1 MLKFWIIAVLL
12 FFGAIFIA
20 SLIVNL
26 LKLSFAVFKGIFIV
40 LLVLALFFIIAY
52 YAGLLEKLPVL
63 NELFMKLKEMISPAA
78 DKAIDIVRKTT

>member
-20 SLIVNL
+20 SLIVN

>member
-40 LLVLALFFIIAY
+40 LLVLAIFFIIAY
-52 YAGLLEKLPVL
+52 YTGLLEKLPVL